1 MVAFAVP
8 GDPAPPIRLL
18 APGPGPRPEPLGPE
32 GLEESYA
39 HRAGELRANLVVSLD
54 GAVELDG
61 RSGALGGAADR
72 ELLATLRALADVVLV
87 GAGTA
92 RSEGYGPVWVGRE
105 RMQRRERR
113 GQAPLPTLAV
123 VTRSAEL
130 DPQGRLFV
138 ERRPDQPAPPRPV
151 VVTCLG
157 APAERR
163 RRLEDV
169 AEVLVAGDAEVDL
182 PKAVADLRG
191 RTEAG
196 GRILTEGG
204 PRLLGD
210 LVGAGLLDELC
221 LTHSPV
227 IAGPG
232 RVRLTDGWSQ
242 PGTGDHPELT
252 LEAVHSGGG
261 QLFARYRLV
270 ARAPRR

>member
-1 MVAFAVP
+1 
-8 GDPAPPIRLL
+8 
-18 APGPGPRPEPLGPE
+18 
-32 GLEESYA
+32 
-39 HRAGELRANLVVSLD
+39 VVSLD

-123 VTRSAEL
+123 VTRSAQL
-130 DPQGRLFV
+130 DPCGRLFV

-182 PKAVADLRG
+182 PKAVAELRG
-191 RTEAG
+191 RTEAS

-232 RVRLTDGWSQ
+232 RIRLTDGWSW

-270 ARAPRR
+270 PRAPQR